1 MILKSIEEEINL
13 RNKNKFRG
21 YNLFIKN
28 LSKNLN
34 LIKNQKTKLQCKGII
49 NYLTKNKEEKNYQ
62 NFHIIRVSYYCL
74 KYADLKHK
82 GQICKLALVHNIY
95 EKKNNFKILKKM
107 IDKKTLNFAKVLQ
120 VNRKKQ
126 WEKAYIKNYYKS
138 LNSSSKFVKIVKCL
152 DKFDNLFNLHKNPKL
167 KVKRLYLKEIELF
180 VLPLV
185 EKHLPKLFKYYK
197 KLFQYNLELIS

>member
-1 MILKSIEEEINL
+1 
-13 RNKNKFRG
+13 
-21 YNLFIKN
+21 
-28 LSKNLN
+28 
-34 LIKNQKTKLQCKGII
+34 
-49 NYLTKNKEEKNYQ
+49 
-62 NFHIIRVSYYCL
+62 
-74 KYADLKHK
+74 
-82 GQICKLALVHNIY
+82 
-95 EKKNNFKILKKM
+95 M

-126 WEKAYIKNYYKS
+126 WEKAYIKNYYKT